1 MIQTK
6 TFRGNYRAWL
16 ILLPLPPIY
25 HHCLAREKRHPLEP
39 WHKLFCLRKLFWL
52 VLTVLIS
59 ASTDTAIYSGIKAKT
74 QTRFFSKNYEHD
86 CPPES
91 PARLA
96 RSRAKRSHL
105 HNTRMIFLGNPLPSW
120 AKLSRA
126 EPRWARGETQPAGF
140 RIGGWAELNWADG
153 GPGPSRSIRAFSCER
168 LNQ

>member
-1 MIQTK
+1 MK

-16 ILLPLPPIY
+16 ILLPLLPIY

-74 QTRFFSKNYEHD
+74 QKMFTRFFSKNYEHD

-91 PARLA
+91 STRSAP
-96 RSRAKRSHL
+96 SRAKRSH
-105 HNTRMIFLGNPLPSW
+105 HRNTRMFFLGNPLPRW
-120 AKLSRA
+120 AKPSRAELSRA
-126 EPRWARGETQPAGF
+126 ELEGKRSKPGF
-140 RIGGWAELNWADG
+140 GLVAELSWTELMEGQGRVKA
-153 GPGPSRSIRAFSCER
+153 
-168 LNQ
+168 